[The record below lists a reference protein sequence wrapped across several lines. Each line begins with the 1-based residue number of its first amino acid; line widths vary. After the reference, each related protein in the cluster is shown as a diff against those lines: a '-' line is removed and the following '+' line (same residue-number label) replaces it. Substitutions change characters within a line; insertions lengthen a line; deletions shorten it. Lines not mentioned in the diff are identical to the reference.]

1 VLIQD
6 LAGFVKAQTL
16 DKKITIADEN
26 VYVGIT
32 VFSSQREQWEP
43 LFDWVSSLS

>member
-16 DKKITIADEN
+16 DKKITIADEI
-26 VYVGIT
+26 VYVGYYLGL
-32 VFSSQREQWEP
+32 VK
-43 LFDWVSSLS
+43 D